1 PFRSSSSAAPAVP
14 FRAGAGSARPPLQAT
29 TSLEPGKGG
38 APSGGDGVLGALSI
52 APLGVS
58 FGDSARCAE
67 GRREGGDSERSESVR
82 PVRSP
87 PAFLAPSLW
96 SIRR

>member
-1 PFRSSSSAAPAVP
+1 M
-14 FRAGAGSARPPLQAT
+14 QAT
-29 TSLEPGKGG
+29 TRPEPGKGG
-38 APSGGDGVLGALSI
+38 GLLGPDGELGPDGVLGALSI

-58 FGDSARCAE
+58 LDDSAHCAE